1 MFAKIRNSFFTG
13 LAIVMPLVIT
23 FFFFRFLINFLN
35 SILLE
40 PVMGIIAPHFQAE
53 HSVYIVKAVIFLTAA
68 AGITLIGFGARIF
81 LVRRVFVLGEKIF
94 YKVPLVNRIYEATK
108 QISNAFIGRR
118 RGLFLRAVLIEYPRK
133 GAYTI
138 GFVTSH
144 GRGKTQAKVGKKLL
158 NIFVPTTPNPTSGY
172 LLLIPEEDTKPLEI
186 SVEEA
191 MKMVVSGGA
200 VPV

>member
-1 MFAKIRNSFFTG
+1 MLSKIRNSFFTG
-13 LAIVMPLVIT
+13 LAIVVPLAVT
-23 FFFFRFLINFLN
+23 WFLLKFLINSLN
-35 SILLE
+35 SILLQ
-40 PVMGIIAPHFQAE
+40 PAMNFLNLYFQTE
-53 HSVYIVKAVIFLTAA
+53 HSTYIVKALIFLTVV

-81 LVRRVFVLGEKIF
+81 LIRKVFILGEKLF
-94 YKVPLVNRIYEATK
+94 YKVPLVNKIYEATK
-108 QISNAFIGRR
+108 QISSAFIGRR

-138 GFVTSH
+138 GFVTAH
-144 GRGKTQAKVGKKLL
+144 GRGKTQARVGKKLL

-172 LLLIPEEDTKPLEI
+172 LLLIPEEDAKPLDV

-191 MKMVVSGGA
+191 MKMIVSGGA